1 MEHERSVTVSSRRS
15 RYADARGSETHISP
29 YQFSV
34 IFCEDTGI
42 PVNPY
47 ARTVSDLI
55 ETQIEESQNTSEI
68 NVVDQDITEDDV
80 HWTEDNT
87 IDTMRDGAHDDEAHY
102 GQWKE
107 ADCRI
112 ILNVRTNRRPAHHVQ
127 CG

>member
-1 MEHERSVTVSSRRS
+1 M
-15 RYADARGSETHISP
+15 HITP

-55 ETQIEESQNTSEI
+55 EAQIEELQNASEV
-68 NVVDQDITEDDV
+68 NVVDREVTEEDV
-80 HWTEDNT
+80 EFVDQEYNQET
-87 IDTMRDGAHDDEAHY
+87 IDEIRESAYSDEMAVTR
-102 GQWKE
+102 QWKE

-112 ILNVRTNRRPAHHVQ
+112 ILNVSGRVLVSAIS
-127 CG
+127 

>member
-1 MEHERSVTVSSRRS
+1 VL
-15 RYADARGSETHISP
+15 ETLISP

-68 NVVDQDITEDDV
+68 NIVDRDVTEEDV
-80 HWTEDNT
+80 EWDEEET
-87 IDTMRDGAHDDEAHY
+87 IDALRDAAHGEDVQY
-102 GQWKE
+102 QPWKE

-112 ILNVRTNRRPAHHVQ
+112 ILNVSQIRICLDRQ
-127 CG
+127 CCWSY